1 VDIAEDN
8 PEAKNETSWEGYD
21 REELNPPVIADPS
34 QRLKGVDS
42 IESQRMTPAA
52 FEEREI

>member
-1 VDIAEDN
+1 MDIAEDSL
-8 PEAKNETSWEGYD
+8 EAENGTSWERYNG
-21 REELNPPVIADPS
+21 EELKPPAIADPS
-34 QRLKGVDS
+34 QHLQGVDS